1 MTYRDYIASA
11 AWRSNPVRLAELA
24 AAAGHCRLCFEAAS
38 SSSPLQ
44 VHHATYVRLT
54 REASGDLIAL
64 CGRCHRDVED
74 ILRRRRFACVT
85 PIRADVQC
93 MRDVRTSLFDP
104 TR

>member
-1 MTYRDYIASA
+1 
-11 AWRSNPVRLAELA
+11 
-24 AAAGHCRLCFEAAS
+24 
-38 SSSPLQ
+38 
-44 VHHATYVRLT
+44 
-54 REASGDLIAL
+54 LIAL

-93 MRDVRTSLFDP
+93 MRDLRTPLFDP